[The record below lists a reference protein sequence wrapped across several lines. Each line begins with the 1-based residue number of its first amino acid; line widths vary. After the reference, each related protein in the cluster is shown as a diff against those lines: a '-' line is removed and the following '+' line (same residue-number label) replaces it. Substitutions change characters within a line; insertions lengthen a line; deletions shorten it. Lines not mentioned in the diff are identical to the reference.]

1 MSVSLSISVYVSV
14 FVSVSVRDG
23 VCRAT
28 RVEQV
33 TGRHDAIAMT
43 VFKAARSA
51 AAEKSIQKRNTPP
64 VVVEALMMLKTTA
77 SWNS

>member
-1 MSVSLSISVYVSV
+1 M
-14 FVSVSVRDG
+14 SVRDG

-33 TGRHDAIAMT
+33 TGRHDTIAMKA
-43 VFKAARSA
+43 FKAARSA

-64 VVVEALMMLKTTA
+64 VLAAALLMLGE
-77 SWNS
+77 S

>member
-1 MSVSLSISVYVSV
+1 
-14 FVSVSVRDG
+14 
-23 VCRAT
+23 
-28 RVEQV
+28 VEQV

-64 VVVEALMMLKTTA
+64 VLAAALLMLGE
-77 SWNS
+77 S